1 MKSTQF
7 PKLFE
12 PITIRGV
19 EFKNRIVMCPMEN
32 CYAEENG
39 NVSERTIAYYRERAK
54 GGVGWID
61 VEATY
66 IALQGRARR
75 YQTGVYRDETIP
87 GLRKLAEAVHAYG
100 TKISLQINHAGRQA
114 NSQLSGERLVAP
126 SPIAC
131 TAKDEVPRPLE
142 VEEIQ
147 KIVGLFGKAALR
159 AKAAG
164 FDAVEIHGAHGY
176 LIHQFLSPLSNER
189 KDEYGGPL
197 ENRMRLALEVLAE
210 VRKSVGKEFLVGY
223 RLSASDYVE
232 GGLKIEE
239 TLKAAQAL
247 EAKGLDFLHVS
258 GGMASLPEC
267 GFMVTPP
274 MVIPRGI
281 HLPLAEAMKKGLHIP
296 VIAVGRIN
304 TPELAEKV
312 LDEGKADLVAMGRA
326 FLTDPYWPSKAL
338 SGKVEEIRR
347 CIACNEACTTRLG
360 QHLPI
365 MCVQNALL
373 GREGEV
379 EIKEA
384 STKKK
389 VFIIGGGPGGLEAAR
404 VCALRGHEVSIYE
417 EHKELGGRLRSAVLA
432 PHKEEVSGILDYQ
445 IGQAKRLPIEIHLEA
460 KVDRA
465 FLKEKKPDAM
475 IVATGSIPLGLEVI
489 EGEKKK
495 GRGRKIPHAEDVL
508 NGKVPKGDKIA
519 IIGGGMIG
527 CEVAE
532 FLVQKG
538 KKVCLIEMLDDL
550 ALDMSARPRYLLLR
564 RLRESG
570 KVDILTKTKVKGI
583 EGQTIVVEKEGK
595 ETELE
600 KMDGIVLSIGYRP
613 DDGLFRSLKGEVP
626 EVFAVGDC
634 VKPRKAF
641 EAIQEGF
648 EVGLKV

>member
-12 PITIRGV
+12 PIRIRGV

-66 IALQGRARR
+66 IDLQGRARR

-87 GLRKLAEAVHAYG
+87 GLKKLVDVVHSYG
-100 TKISLQINHAGRQA
+100 AKISLQINHAGRQA
-114 NSQLSGERLVAP
+114 NSQLSGERIVAP
-126 SPIAC
+126 SPI
-131 TAKDEVPRPLE
+131 TFTPKDEIPRPLE
-142 VEEIQ
+142 IEEIQ

-159 AKAAG
+159 AKEAG

-176 LIHQFLSPLSNER
+176 LIHQFLSPLLNER
-189 KDEYGGPL
+189 KDDYGGPL
-197 ENRMRLALEVLAE
+197 ENRMRLALEVLSE
-210 VRKSVGKEFLVGY
+210 VRRCVGSDYLVGY
-223 RLSASDYVE
+223 RISASDYVDR
-232 GGLKIEE
+232 GLKIED
-239 TLKAAQAL
+239 TLKTAQAL
-247 EAKGLDFLHVS
+247 EARGLDVLNVS
-258 GGMASLPEC
+258 AGIASHPES
-267 GFMVTPP
+267 GIMTTPP
-274 MVIPRGI
+274 MAIPRGV

-312 LDEGKADLVAMGRA
+312 LEDGKADLVAMGRA
-326 FLTDPYWPSKAL
+326 FLTDPHWPSKAL

-347 CIACNEACTTRLG
+347 CIACNEACSTRLG

-365 MCVQNALL
+365 MCIQNPLL
-373 GREGEV
+373 GREGEI

-384 STKKK
+384 SKKKK
-389 VFIIGGGPGGLEAAR
+389 VFVIGGGPGGLEAAE
-404 VCALRGHEVSIYE
+404 VCALRGHKVSLYE
-417 EHKELGGRLRSAVLA
+417 EHKELGGRLLSAVLA
-432 PHKEEVSGILDYQ
+432 PHKEDVRGVLDYQ
-445 IGQAKRLPIEIHLEA
+445 IGAVKRLPVEIHLGT
-460 KVDRA
+460 KVDAA
-465 FLKEKKPDAM
+465 FLKEKKPDVM
-475 IVATGSIPLGLEVI
+475 IVATGSIPLDIDVI
-489 EGEKKK
+489 EGKKK
-495 GRGRKIPHAEDVL
+495 GKGKKIPHAEDVL
-508 NGKVPKGDKIA
+508 NGKVPKGEKIA
-519 IIGGGMIG
+519 VIGGGMIG

-532 FLVQKG
+532 FLIQKG

-550 ALDMSARPRYLLLR
+550 ALDLSARPRYLLLR

-570 KVDILTKTKVKGI
+570 KVDILTKTKVKEI
-583 EGQTIVVEKEGK
+583 KGQTIIVESEGK

-600 KMDGIVLSIGYRP
+600 KVDGIVLSIGYRP
-613 DDGLFRSLKGEVP
+613 DDSLFQSLKGGAP

-648 EVGLKV
+648 EAGLKV

>member
-1 MKSTQF
+1 MQSIQF

-12 PITIRGV
+12 PMKIRGM
-19 EFKNRIVMCPMEN
+19 ELKNRIVMCPMEN

-66 IALQGRARR
+66 IDLQGRARR

-87 GLRKLAEAVHAYG
+87 GLKKLVDVVHSYG
-100 TKISLQINHAGRQA
+100 AKITLQINHAGRQA

-126 SPIAC
+126 SPITC
-131 TAKDEVPRPLE
+131 TPKDEVPRPLE
-142 VEEIQ
+142 IEEIQ
-147 KIVGLFGKAALR
+147 KIIGLFGKAALR
-159 AKAAG
+159 AKEAG
-164 FDAVEIHGAHGY
+164 FDGVEIHGAHGY

-189 KDEYGGPL
+189 KDDYGGPL
-197 ENRMRLALEVLAE
+197 ENRMRLGLEVLSE
-210 VRKSVGKEFLVGY
+210 VRKCVGSDYLVGY
-223 RLSASDYVE
+223 RISASDYVDR
-232 GGLKIEE
+232 GLKIED
-239 TLKAAQAL
+239 TLKTAQAL
-247 EAKGLDFLHVS
+247 EARGLDVLNVS
-258 GGMASLPEC
+258 AGMASHPES
-267 GFMVTPP
+267 GIMATPP
-274 MVIPRGI
+274 MAIPRGI

-304 TPELAEKV
+304 TPELAEKA
-312 LDEGKADLVAMGRA
+312 LADGKADLVAMGRA
-326 FLTDPYWPSKAL
+326 FLTDPHWPSKAL

-347 CIACNEACTTRLG
+347 CIACNEACSTRLG

-365 MCVQNALL
+365 MCIQNPLL
-373 GREGEV
+373 GREGEI
-379 EIKEA
+379 EIREA
-384 STKKK
+384 SKKKK

-404 VCALRGHEVSIYE
+404 ICAMRGHEVSLYE
-417 EHKELGGRLRSAVLA
+417 EHKELGGRLLSAVLA
-432 PHKEEVSGILDYQ
+432 PHKDEVRGILDYQ
-445 IGQAKRLPIEIHLEA
+445 IGAVKRLPVEIHLGA
-460 KVDRA
+460 KVDGA

-475 IVATGSIPLGLEVI
+475 IVATGSIPLDIDVI
-489 EGEKKK
+489 EGKKK
-495 GRGRKIPHAEDVL
+495 GKGKKIPHAEDVL

-519 IIGGGMIG
+519 VIGGGMIG

-532 FLVQKG
+532 FLIQKG

-550 ALDMSARPRYLLLR
+550 ALDLSARPRYLLLR

-570 KVDILTKTKVKGI
+570 KVEILTKTKVKGI
-583 EGQTIVVEKEGK
+583 KGQTVIVEREGK

-600 KMDGIVLSIGYRP
+600 KVDGIVLSIGYRP
-613 DDGLFRSLKGEVP
+613 DDSLFQSLKGGAP